1 VKPWER
7 GKVVATLHVRG
18 VPDGLYE
25 RVRNLAAARQ
35 RSLSAEIVQ
44 LLEQALID
52 EDLRAEQSALLDSIR
67 RHRYAPP
74 EDMNSVVMLRE
85 DRRR

>member
-1 VKPWER
+1 M
-7 GKVVATLHVRG
+7 ATLHVRG

-25 RVRNLAAARQ
+25 RVRKLAAARQ

-44 LLEQALID
+44 LLEQALTD
-52 EDLRAEQSALLDSIR
+52 EDLRAEQTALLESIR

-74 EDMNSVVMLRE
+74 EGMNSVVLLRE
-85 DRRR
+85 DRQR

>member
-1 VKPWER
+1 M
-7 GKVVATLHVRG
+7 ATLHVRG
-18 VPDGLYE
+18 VPENLYE

-52 EDLRAEQSALLDSIR
+52 EDLRSEQSALLESIR

-74 EDMNSVVMLRE
+74 EDMNSVAMLRE

>member
-1 VKPWER
+1 M
-7 GKVVATLHVRG
+7 ATLHVRG
-18 VPDGLYE
+18 VPDDLYE
-25 RVRNLAAARQ
+25 RVRNLAAAKQ

-44 LLEQALID
+44 LLEQALAE
-52 EDLRAEQSALLDSIR
+52 EDLRAEQTALLESIR

-74 EDMNSVVMLRE
+74 EGMNSVAMLRE